1 MRLPVSP
8 VALPDVLPLRGRY
21 IRVCT
26 DCTTVDGYIFAR
38 YVYYPRREGWWK
50 RSAERSLGKLVAA
63 ALPLIYGNRR
73 DSYGKVTVERSIKR
87 RAACPRESATADR
100 RIVNRW
106 IATARPVFEK
116 EQGTKRESSREVGD
130 PPVLCTY
137 SAIVRFPSACPTT
150 HFSDKL
156 EIISIISNNKYNK

>member
-26 DCTTVDGYIFAR
+26 DCTPVDGYIFAR
-38 YVYYPRREGWWK
+38 YVYYPRRGDWWK

-100 RIVNRW
+100 RIVNRG
-106 IATARPVFEK
+106 IATAARPVFEK
-116 EQGTKRESSREVGD
+116 EQGTKRESSGEVGD
-130 PPVLCTY
+130 LCTY
-137 SAIVRFPSACPTT
+137 SAIARFPSACPTT
-150 HFSDKL
+150 QITD
-156 EIISIISNNKYNK
+156 